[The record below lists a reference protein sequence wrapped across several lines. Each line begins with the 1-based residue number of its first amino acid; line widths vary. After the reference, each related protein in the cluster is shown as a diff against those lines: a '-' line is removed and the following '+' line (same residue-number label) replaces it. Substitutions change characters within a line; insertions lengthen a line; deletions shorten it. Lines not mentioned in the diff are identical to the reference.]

1 MGETIMT
8 QKFPEFDESLSFPEA
23 EAEMAKVMEAITAI
37 RTRRNEMNIPPSKKA
52 KVYIATKCI
61 STFEE
66 GRKFFEKLAS
76 ASEVEVGES
85 FDVEGAVTIVT
96 GDAKIYIP
104 MNELVDKDAELKRL
118 NKELAQVEKMLAQD
132 EGKLNNEGFMAKAP
146 EAVVAKIRMQA
157 EKEREKI
164 ALIKNAIEAL
174 N

>member
-1 MGETIMT
+1 
-8 QKFPEFDESLSFPEA
+8 
-23 EAEMAKVMEAITAI
+23 MEAITAI

-52 KVYIATKCI
+52 KVYIATKCADI
-61 STFEE
+61 FEN
-66 GRKFFEKLAS
+66 GKMFFEKLAS

-85 FDVEGAVTIVT
+85 FDVEGAVTVVT

-146 EAVVAKIRMQA
+146 AQVVEKIRMQA

-174 N
+174 G